1 MGVREG
7 WEAAGWLQRAW
18 VGRDPA
24 GAEPRAGSRSSDARR
39 SQLCAQGIG
48 ELEGRRRW
56 GCCCYC
62 DCRGRCGGLRR
73 FKQAA
78 GSRIHRNPLQPRWAA
93 SSAVPQPHG
102 SLPLPWA
109 CEGRPGLLGSP
120 QHLLWDEGPD
130 HTQQQCQLLCASLAS
145 WGLQRLLDPQDLP
158 DGAAA
163 QLERGL
169 WLQGPWGQKGHGQA
183 FVCHPDQGEAGVLG
197 EPEVPGD
204 VHSGGSHPVLDPAP
218 ELEPHQTAS
227 SGGRQL
233 CGSGGADRPGS
244 VDRGGPDP
252 RHARRERHA
261 LGLPAVAPGT
271 VGTAA
276 TRLGSAAHVGASDP
290 YAVPAGRPG
299 LPARPVKPRSSL
311 RGRAFQGATVGL
323 APVEGMC
330 RAESSGGVSTDHSE
344 LPIGA
349 AATMAHEIGHSLGLS
364 HDPDGCCVEAAAE
377 QGGCVMA
384 AATRHP
390 FPRVFSACSRRQL
403 RAFFSKGGG
412 ACLSNAPDSGLLVP
426 RAHCGNGFVE
436 EGEECD
442 CGAGQECPDS
452 CCHAHNC
459 SLRAGAQC
467 THGDCCAH
475 CLLKPAGAPC
485 RQSAGDCDLPEF
497 CTGASPYC
505 PPDIYRLDGSPCA
518 RGRGYCR
525 DGACPTLEHQCQQL
539 WGPGSRPA
547 PEACFQVVNSA
558 GDAHGNCGQQ
568 SDSSFVPCAQSDV
581 QCGKLQCQGGEQS
594 ALAPHMVPVDSI
606 VPLGSRQVTCK
617 GALVLPGT
625 QLDLPDLGLVESGTQ
640 CGPRMV
646 CQERRCRN
654 TTFRELELCLTACH
668 GRGTLRTLS
677 EPNSHL
683 EKPVPHS
690 PACTPKKSAS
700 AQTLGFPSRYGSG
713 ELGRRHLS
721 DWGSASGRPLL
732 CLLPSMASCL
742 APPLLLLLLLGSPS
756 AVAPNRCVDAADACT
771 ADARCQRL
779 RTAYVVQ
786 CLGRA
791 APGSCPRAR
800 CRRALRRF
808 FARGPPELTHA
819 LLFCPCGGPA
829 CAERRRQT
837 FVPSCAF
844 SGPEPAP
851 PSCLAPLDACEHS
864 PVCRPRLLAFQAS
877 CAPAP
882 SNLDG
887 CLRDQIPSCL
897 RAYAG
902 LVGTAVTPNYVDNA
916 SARVAPWCDCG
927 ASGNRRE
934 ECEVFRG
941 LFTRNRCLDRA
952 IQAFDGG
959 WPSVLHDQL
968 DPHQDP
974 EHSLLQVS
982 SADASLEGSSMLS
995 VLPVLVL
1002 QPLL

>member
-1 MGVREG
+1 MCPGY
-7 WEAAGWLQRAW
+7 QRAR
-18 VGRDPA
+18 GSPA
-24 GAEPRAGSRSSDARR
+24 LGLLLLLRLPWPVCGAEAFQGSTPGEPVILHWVLDGRPRHMVTLEQPVSKLEVRLVALKAEGQD
-39 SQLCAQGIG
+39 LLL
-48 ELEGRRRW
+48 ELEKNHRLLAPGYTETHYSPDGQPVVLFPNHTEKLEPVPHHAFFLAPPTSVLAEIW
-56 GCCCYC
+56 GWVLC
-62 DCRGRCGGLRR
+62 
-73 FKQAA
+73 
-78 GSRIHRNPLQPRWAA
+78 SP
-93 SSAVPQPHG
+93 G

-109 CEGRPGLLGSP
+109 CEGLPGLLGSP

-130 HTQQQCQLLCASLAS
+130 HTQQKCQLLCASLAS

-169 WLQGPWGQKGHGQA
+169 WLQGPRGQKGHGQP
-183 FVCHPDQGEAGVLG
+183 FVCHPDQGEAGVPG
-197 EPEVPGD
+197 EPEVPGA

-233 CGSGGADRPGS
+233 CGSDSQDSGHSGGADRPGS
-244 VDRGGPDP
+244 VDQGGPEP

-261 LGLPAVAPGT
+261 LGFPAVATGT
-271 VGTAA
+271 VGAAA

-299 LPARPVKPRSSL
+299 LLARPVKPRSSL

-330 RAESSGGVSTDHSE
+330 RAESSGGVSTVSATQDGRRRRGAGGWSPQPAVTVPTPSQDHSE

-403 RAFFSKGGG
+403 RSFFSKGGG

-452 CCHAHNC
+452 CCYAHNC

-485 RQSAGDCDLPEF
+485 RRSAGDCDLPEF

-505 PPDIYRLDGSPCA
+505 PPDIYLLDGSPCA

-547 PEACFQVVNSA
+547 PEACFRVVNSA

-568 SDSSFVPCAQSDV
+568 GDNSFVPCAQSDA

-594 ALAPHMVPVDSI
+594 ALAPHMVPVDST
-606 VPLGSRQVTCK
+606 VSLGSLQVTCK

-646 CQERRCRN
+646 CQERRCQN

-668 GRGTLRTLS
+668 GRGTLRTLP

-683 EKPVPHS
+683 EKPVPHG
-690 PACTPKKSAS
+690 PACTPKVESKS
-700 AQTLGFPSRYGSG
+700 QDPVSG
-713 ELGRRHLS
+713 EK
-721 DWGSASGRPLL
+721 
-732 CLLPSMASCL
+732 
-742 APPLLLLLLLGSPS
+742 
-756 AVAPNRCVDAADACT
+756 
-771 ADARCQRL
+771 
-779 RTAYVVQ
+779 
-786 CLGRA
+786 
-791 APGSCPRAR
+791 
-800 CRRALRRF
+800 
-808 FARGPPELTHA
+808 
-819 LLFCPCGGPA
+819 
-829 CAERRRQT
+829 
-837 FVPSCAF
+837 
-844 SGPEPAP
+844 
-851 PSCLAPLDACEHS
+851 
-864 PVCRPRLLAFQAS
+864 
-877 CAPAP
+877 
-882 SNLDG
+882 
-887 CLRDQIPSCL
+887 
-897 RAYAG
+897 
-902 LVGTAVTPNYVDNA
+902 
-916 SARVAPWCDCG
+916 
-927 ASGNRRE
+927 
-934 ECEVFRG
+934 
-941 LFTRNRCLDRA
+941 
-952 IQAFDGG
+952 
-959 WPSVLHDQL
+959 
-968 DPHQDP
+968 
-974 EHSLLQVS
+974 
-982 SADASLEGSSMLS
+982 
-995 VLPVLVL
+995 
-1002 QPLL
+1002 